1 MLNRWPCR
9 TPATARA
16 PAARGLS
23 IVELMVGV
31 AVGLFVVAGA
41 AMLLASQLAD
51 NRRLLLETQVQQDL
65 RAAADLITR
74 ELRRSGH
81 WGKAR
86 EGIWYPGT
94 PGLLANPYLSL
105 KPAVDGADFADG
117 QQASTVL
124 LSYSRSVQE
133 MTEDNTVAA
142 AERLGFRLSDG
153 VIQTQLG
160 EGNWQALT
168 DGSTLRVT
176 AFDVRMNSTPVVLA
190 CPKACPVGAV
200 DCPPALQLR
209 EVTVEIAGEATHDA
223 AVQRSVRSVVRLRN
237 EPVVGV
243 CPA

>member
-1 MLNRWPCR
+1 
-9 TPATARA
+9 
-16 PAARGLS
+16 
-23 IVELMVGV
+23 
-31 AVGLFVVAGA
+31 
-41 AMLLASQLAD
+41 
-51 NRRLLLETQVQQDL
+51 
-65 RAAADLITR
+65 
-74 ELRRSGH
+74 
-81 WGKAR
+81 
-86 EGIWYPGT
+86 
-94 PGLLANPYLSL
+94 
-105 KPAVDGADFADG
+105 
-117 QQASTVL
+117 VL

-176 AFDVRMNSTPVVLA
+176 AFEVRMNSTPVVLA